1 MTDDTKGI
9 EPSSARLKT
18 VGVREDSRKTPELSV
33 LVPVHNE
40 AQNIAGLIGEIRKAL
55 DQLLDYEIVYV
66 DDGSTDDT
74 YGELL
79 KAARECRNLRI
90 VRHRKNCGQST
101 ALCTA
106 VRAARSARVVTL
118 DGDGQNDPADIPKL
132 WVRSSEAGPAENLV
146 ICGYRRRRQD
156 TLVKKLS
163 SRIAN
168 SFRQFILKDA
178 TPDTGCGIKLFHR
191 AAFLELPYFDHMHR
205 FLPALFLR
213 QGGKPISVEVNHR
226 PRTRGQS
233 HYGMANRL
241 WIGLV
246 DTFGVAWLQR
256 RVKHPRIVEEKNN
269 EN

>member
-1 MTDDTKGI
+1 MDDAKDI
-9 EPSSARLKT
+9 KPSPPCMEAQGKKT
-18 VGVREDSRKTPELSV
+18 ETGKTPELSV

-40 AQNIAGLIGEIRKAL
+40 AQNIAELIGEIRATL
-55 DQLLDYEIVYV
+55 DQLLNYEIIYV
-66 DDGSTDDT
+66 DDGSTDNT

-79 KAARECRNLRI
+79 TAARECKNLRI
-90 VRHRKNCGQST
+90 VRHRNNCGQST

-106 VRAARSARVVTL
+106 VKAARAARAVTL

-132 WVRSSEAGPAENLV
+132 WARFSDADPAENMV
-146 ICGYRRRRQD
+146 VCGYRRRRQD
-156 TLVKKLS
+156 TVVKRFS
-163 SRIAN
+163 SRLAN

-178 TPDTGCGIKLFHR
+178 TPDTGCGIKLFPR

-213 QGGKPISVEVNHR
+213 QGGKVISVEVNHR

-256 RVKHPRIVEEKNN
+256 RIKHPRIIEEKKN
-269 EN
+269 ED

>member
-1 MTDDTKGI
+1 MGK
-9 EPSSARLKT
+9 K
-18 VGVREDSRKTPELSV
+18 PELSV

-40 AQNIAGLIGEIRKAL
+40 AQNIAGLIGEIRAAL
-55 DQLLDYEIVYV
+55 DPLLDYEIVYV

-90 VRHRKNCGQST
+90 VRHRNNCGQST
-101 ALCTA
+101 ALSTA
-106 VRAARSARVVTL
+106 VKAARAARVVTL

-132 WVRSSEAGPAENLV
+132 WARSSEAGNGENLI

-156 TLVKKLS
+156 TLLKKFS

-168 SFRQFILKDA
+168 NFRQFVLKDA
-178 TPDTGCGIKLFHR
+178 TPDTGCGIKLFRR

-213 QGGKPISVEVNHR
+213 QGGKAISVEVNHR
-226 PRTRGQS
+226 PRTKGQS

-256 RVKHPRIVEEKNN
+256 RIKHPRLVEEKKN

>member
-1 MTDDTKGI
+1 VKNS
-9 EPSSARLKT
+9 EPSPSYMEGQGNKAGTGK
-18 VGVREDSRKTPELSV
+18 DPELSV

-40 AQNIAGLIGEIRKAL
+40 EQNIAALIGEIRAAL

-79 KAARECRNLRI
+79 KAARNCKDLRI
-90 VRHRKNCGQST
+90 VQHRNNCGQST
-101 ALCTA
+101 ALCTG
-106 VRAARSARVVTL
+106 VKAARAARVVTL

-132 WVRSSEAGPAENLV
+132 WARSSEADPAEELAV
-146 ICGYRRRRQD
+146 CGYRRRRQD

-168 SFRQFILKDA
+168 GFRQFVLKDA
-178 TPDTGCGIKLFHR
+178 TPDTGCGIKLFPR

-213 QGGKPISVEVNHR
+213 RGGRVVSVEVNHR

-256 RVKHPRIVEEKNN
+256 RIKHPKIVEEKNN

>member
-1 MTDDTKGI
+1 MDETKDI
-9 EPSSARLKT
+9 APSPPL
-18 VGVREDSRKTPELSV
+18 REAQKSNEETGETPELSV

-40 AQNIAGLIGEIRKAL
+40 ALNIAALIGEIRAAL

-74 YGELL
+74 ISELL
-79 KAARECRNLRI
+79 KAAGDGKNLRI
-90 VRHRKNCGQST
+90 VRHRNNCGQST
-101 ALCTA
+101 ALCTG
-106 VRAARSARVVTL
+106 VRAARAPHVVTL

-132 WVRSSEAGPAENLV
+132 WALSHDAGSAEQV
-146 ICGYRRRRQD
+146 MICGYRRRRQD
-156 TLVKKLS
+156 SLVKKLS
-163 SRIAN
+163 SRLAN
-168 SFRQFILKDA
+168 GFRQYILKDA
-178 TPDTGCGIKLFHR
+178 TPDTGCGLKLFPR
-191 AAFLELPYFDHMHR
+191 AFFLELPYFDHMHR

-213 QGGKPISVEVNHR
+213 QGGRVMSIEVNHR
-226 PRTRGQS
+226 PRIRGQS

-256 RVKHPRIVEEKNN
+256 RIKHPIIIEEKIN

>member
-1 MTDDTKGI
+1 MDNRKDKKF
-9 EPSSARLKT
+9 SAAPMEARST
-18 VGVREDSRKTPELSV
+18 SPDSAKTPVLSV

-40 AQNIAGLIGEIRKAL
+40 AQNISLLVGEIKDAL
-55 DQLLDYEIVYV
+55 DQVLAYEIVYV

-74 YGELL
+74 YGELM
-79 KAARECRNLRI
+79 KAAGSSKNLRI
-90 VRHRKNCGQST
+90 IRHRNNCGQST

-106 VRAARSARVVTL
+106 VKAARADWVVTL

-132 WVRSSEAGPAENLV
+132 WTRVSASVPGEDLV
-146 ICGYRRRRQD
+146 VCGWRRQRKD
-156 TLVKKLS
+156 TVVKKIS

-168 SFRQFILKDA
+168 RFRQYILKDA
-178 TPDTGCGIKLFHR
+178 TPDTGCGIKLFPR

-213 QGGKPISVEVNHR
+213 RGNRVISVEVNHR
-226 PRTRGQS
+226 PRAMGQS

-256 RVKHPRIVEEKNN
+256 RVKYPKIDEEKNN

>member
-1 MTDDTKGI
+1 MEGQGNKAGTGKD
-9 EPSSARLKT
+9 
-18 VGVREDSRKTPELSV
+18 PELSV

-40 AQNIAGLIGEIRKAL
+40 EQNIAALIGEIRAAL

-79 KAARECRNLRI
+79 KAARNCKNLRI
-90 VRHRKNCGQST
+90 VQHRNNCGQST
-101 ALCTA
+101 ALCTG
-106 VRAARSARVVTL
+106 VKAARAARVVTL

-132 WVRSSEAGPAENLV
+132 WARSSEADPAEELAV
-146 ICGYRRRRQD
+146 CGYRRRRQD

-168 SFRQFILKDA
+168 GFRQFVLKDA
-178 TPDTGCGIKLFHR
+178 TPDTGCGIKLFPR

-213 QGGKPISVEVNHR
+213 RGGRVVSVEVNHR

-256 RVKHPRIVEEKNN
+256 RIKHPKIVEEKNN

>member
-1 MTDDTKGI
+1 MNDVKDI
-9 EPSSARLKT
+9 EPSSLRLHAQGYKT
-18 VGVREDSRKTPELSV
+18 ETGKSPQLSV

-40 AQNIAGLIGEIRKAL
+40 AQNIAGLIGEIRAAL

-66 DDGSTDDT
+66 DDGSSDDT

-79 KAARECRNLRI
+79 KAAKDCKNLRI
-90 VRHRKNCGQST
+90 VRHRNNCGQST
-101 ALCTA
+101 ALCTG
-106 VRAARSARVVTL
+106 VKAALAAHVVTL

-132 WVRSSEAGPAENLV
+132 WKHSAAAVSPGDLV
-146 ICGYRRRRQD
+146 ICGYRRQRQD
-156 TLVKKLS
+156 TWVKKLS
-163 SRIAN
+163 SRLAN
-168 SFRQFILKDA
+168 NFRQFILKDA
-178 TPDTGCGIKLFHR
+178 TPDTGCGIKLFPR

-205 FLPALFLR
+205 FLPALFQR
-213 QGGKPISVEVNHR
+213 QGVKAISVEVNHR

-256 RVKHPRIVEEKNN
+256 RIKHPRIEEKKN

>member
-1 MTDDTKGI
+1 MDDGKNI
-9 EPSSARLKT
+9 EPSTGRMEAQGGRGDAGNPP
-18 VGVREDSRKTPELSV
+18 VLSV

-40 AQNIAGLIGEIRKAL
+40 AENIGVLIGEIRATL

-74 YGELL
+74 YGELC

-90 VRHRKNCGQST
+90 MRHRDNCGQST

-106 VRAARSARVVTL
+106 VKAARAERVVTL

-132 WVRSSEAGPAENLV
+132 WARSKDAGSAANLL

-156 TLVKKLS
+156 TVVKKFS

-168 SFRQFILKDA
+168 GFRQFILKDA

-191 AAFLELPYFDHMHR
+191 AVFLELPYFDHMHR

-213 QGGKPISVEVNHR
+213 QGGKAVSVEVNHR

-256 RVKHPRIVEEKNN
+256 RVKYPRIVEEKNN

>member
-1 MTDDTKGI
+1 MDTAKDA
-9 EPSSARLKT
+9 EPFPWSINAQGDKSDTGKA
-18 VGVREDSRKTPELSV
+18 PALSV

-40 AQNIAGLIGEIRKAL
+40 AQNIAVLIGEIRKAL
-55 DQLLDYEIVYV
+55 DQLLAYEIIYV
-66 DDGSTDDT
+66 DDGSTDNT

-79 KAARECRNLRI
+79 KAARDCSNLRI

-101 ALCTA
+101 ALSSA
-106 VRAARSARVVTL
+106 VKAARAALVVTL

-132 WVRSSEAGPAENLV
+132 WARSSEAGSAENLV

-168 SFRQFILKDA
+168 GFRQFILKDA
-178 TPDTGCGIKLFHR
+178 TPDTGCGIKLFRR

-213 QGGKPISVEVNHR
+213 QGGRAISVEVNHR
-226 PRTRGQS
+226 PRIRGQS

-256 RVKHPRIVEEKNN
+256 RMKHAKIIEEKNN
-269 EN
+269 ES

>member
-1 MTDDTKGI
+1 MTEKNVMTDAGKI
-9 EPSSARLKT
+9 PA
-18 VGVREDSRKTPELSV
+18 LSV
-33 LVPVHNE
+33 VVAVHNE
-40 AQNIAGLIGEIRKAL
+40 EQNIAELIREIRAAL
-55 DQLLDYEIVYV
+55 DPLLNYEIVYV

-79 KAARECRNLRI
+79 TAARECKNLRI
-90 VRHRKNCGQST
+90 MRHRVNCGQST
-101 ALCTA
+101 GLCTG
-106 VRAARSARVVTL
+106 VKSARADRIVTL

-132 WVRSSEAGPAENLV
+132 WVQSSEEDSPENLMV
-146 ICGYRRRRQD
+146 CGYRRRRQD
-156 TLVKKLS
+156 TLIKKLS

-168 SFRQFILKDA
+168 GFRKFILKDG
-178 TPDTGCGIKLFHR
+178 TPDTGCGIKLFPR

-213 QGGKPISVEVNHR
+213 RGGRVISVEVNHR
-226 PRTRGQS
+226 PRTKGQS

-256 RVKHPRIVEEKNN
+256 RIKLPNIIEG
-269 EN
+269 

>member
-1 MTDDTKGI
+1 MDDAKDI
-9 EPSSARLKT
+9 EPSPACLKALGT
-18 VGVREDSRKTPELSV
+18 NADTCKTPELSV
-33 LVPVHNE
+33 LVLVHNE
-40 AQNIAGLIGEIRKAL
+40 AQNIAGLIGEIRATL
-55 DQLLDYEIVYV
+55 DHLLDYEIVYV
-66 DDGSTDDT
+66 DDGSTDGT

-79 KAARECRNLRI
+79 KAARDCKNLRI
-90 VRHRKNCGQST
+90 VRHHNNCGQST
-101 ALCTA
+101 VLCTA
-106 VRAARSARVVTL
+106 VKAARADRVVTL

-132 WVRSSEAGPAENLV
+132 WTRSSGPGLAEDVLV
-146 ICGYRRRRQD
+146 CGYRRRRQD

-168 SFRQFILKDA
+168 GVRQFVLKDA
-178 TPDTGCGIKLFHR
+178 TPDTGCGIKLFRR

-213 QGGKPISVEVNHR
+213 QGYKVISVEVNHR
-226 PRTRGQS
+226 PRTKGQS

-256 RVKHPRIVEEKNN
+256 RIKHPRIIEEKNN

>member
-1 MTDDTKGI
+1 MMDDTEGI

-18 VGVREDSRKTPELSV
+18 AGKNEDSKRTPELSV

-40 AQNIAGLIGEIRKAL
+40 AQNIGALIGEIRKAL
-55 DQLLDYEIVYV
+55 DTLLDYEIIYV

-79 KAARECRNLRI
+79 KASRECKNLRI
-90 VRHRKNCGQST
+90 VRHRNNCGQST

-106 VRAARSARVVTL
+106 VKKARAARVVTL

-132 WVRSSEAGPAENLV
+132 WARSVETGSAENLV

-168 SFRQFILKDA
+168 SFRQSVLKDA
-178 TPDTGCGIKLFHR
+178 TPDTGCGIKLFGR

-213 QGGKPISVEVNHR
+213 QGGKAISVEVNHR